1 MEPDDRHGYL
11 SARTRAGLLLRR
23 LAGLAVDLR
32 RIEHLVGVAE
42 VEDQA
47 AEVGLLER
55 HRAIEAADP
64 AGVAGAGADLL
75 DPHPQCVLV
84 AVDPPL
90 DHPPGVSRAFAL
102 PSPLPAPTAVG

>member
-1 MEPDDRHGYL
+1 MEPDDRHGHL
-11 SARTRAGLLLRR
+11 PARTRAGLLLRR
-23 LAGLAVDLR
+23 LAGLAIDLR

-64 AGVAGAGADLL
+64 AGVAGAGADL
-75 DPHPQCVLV
+75 
-84 AVDPPL
+84 VDPPPQRRL
-90 DHPPGVSRAFAL
+90 GAGDPPLHHPLGGSRAFA
-102 PSPLPAPTAVG
+102 PPPRLPARAAV